1 MTTEQVS
8 NANAELRNKSATED
22 ASWQEFREQCRRQ
35 MARPLAQRIKYGFCQ
50 MHKPVLD
57 DPPWCV
63 FDTMAEYRAWC
74 ARTLP
79 EYLGYKLVC
88 KN

>member
-1 MTTEQVS
+1 MK
-8 NANAELRNKSATED
+8 AIAPTED
-22 ASWQEFREQCRRQ
+22 QSWQDFREQCRRQ

-57 DPPWCV
+57 DAEWRV

-74 ARTLP
+74 AASLP
-79 EYLGYKLVC
+79 EYLGFKPAA
-88 KN
+88 K